1 MFPSKYEVA
10 MKNRIFVALLIA
22 VVLAVPGFAQQTN
35 SNANAPAASAG
46 QSSPASQSA
55 GTPREPLQPVTSRD
69 FWDGDDPNV
78 VNLITH
84 PFARK
89 KYVLRHTEPIRE
101 RLNELEQL
109 TAENAR
115 TTKDVD
121 ARAQHGIQLAS
132 EKTSLADEH
141 ATDATN
147 RALTAQTAATQA
159 TTRVS
164 TDERM
169 VGNLDQYKAISQT
182 EIRFR
187 PGQSVLSKQAK
198 DALDQLAA
206 PLKDQ
211 HSYIIEVDG
220 FAAGSGQAAITNSR
234 MVASSVVRYLVF
246 NHHIP
251 LYRIYTVGMGNAPK
265 AGEGTTAKHVTGGR
279 VEVNVLRN
287 DLVSSTQH

>member
-1 MFPSKYEVA
+1 MN
-10 MKNRIFVALLIA
+10 NRIFVVLLIA
-22 VVLAVPGFAQQTN
+22 LVLVAPRFAQQGFAQQTN
-35 SNANAPAASAG
+35 SNGSAPGASAA
-46 QSSPASQSA
+46 QTDPPSQRVA
-55 GTPREPLQPVTSRD
+55 APEREPLQPVTSRD

-89 KYVLRHTEPIRE
+89 KYVERHTGPIRE
-101 RLNELEQL
+101 RLNELDQL

-115 TTKDVD
+115 TIKDVD

-132 EKTSLADEH
+132 EKANLAEEH
-141 ATDATN
+141 TTDATN
-147 RALTAQTAATQA
+147 RAQTAQAAATQA
-159 TTRVS
+159 STRVS
-164 TDERM
+164 SAQQT
-169 VGNLDQYKAISQT
+169 VGNLDQYKTDSQT

-211 HSYIIEVDG
+211 HSYIIEVHG
-220 FAAGSGQAAITNSR
+220 FAAGNGQTAIANSR
-234 MVASSVVRYLVF
+234 MMASSVVRYLVF

-251 LYRIYTVGMGNAPK
+251 LYRIYTVGMGNAPE
-265 AGEGTTAKHVTGGR
+265 AGEGTTAKHISGGR

-287 DLVSSTQH
+287 DLLSSTQH